1 MNSQIFW
8 NVIANYNKHTIT
20 IQIILM
26 FFLGLSLLL
35 SYYGK
40 IKWIAKLALGIANI
54 YISIVFFC
62 IYGIEPVQKLF
73 ALPLYFICGAIFL
86 YECIRNTDDK
96 LHRPNPWQILLL
108 LLYAIYPG
116 ISILLGNYYPKM
128 VTYIMPCPIISLSIA
143 VYSGYSRKNKFL
155 LFLLTIW
162 GLTGIK
168 SVIFNVYEDIILLI
182 CGVYGVVVITREIR
196 KTKLK

>member
-1 MNSQIFW
+1 MNSQLFW
-8 NVIANYNKHTIT
+8 NVIANYNKHTII

-26 FFLGLSLLL
+26 IFLALSLVL
-35 SYYGK
+35 SYNGK
-40 IKWIAKLALGIANI
+40 IKWIAKLALGLANI

-62 IYGIEPVQKLF
+62 IYGVEPVQKLF
-73 ALPLYFICGAIFL
+73 AFPLYFICGVIFL
-86 YECIRNTDDK
+86 YECIRHTDDR
-96 LHRPNPWQILLL
+96 LQRPNPWQILLL

-116 ISILLGNYYPKM
+116 VLILLGNYYPNM

-143 VYSGYSRKNKFL
+143 VYSGYSRKNKLL

-162 GLTGIK
+162 ALTGIK

-182 CGVYGVVVITREIR
+182 CGIYGVVLITREIR

>member
-40 IKWIAKLALGIANI
+40 IKWIAKLALGLTNI

-62 IYGIEPVQKLF
+62 IYGE
-73 ALPLYFICGAIFL
+73 
-86 YECIRNTDDK
+86 E
-96 LHRPNPWQILLL
+96 
-108 LLYAIYPG
+108 
-116 ISILLGNYYPKM
+116 
-128 VTYIMPCPIISLSIA
+128 LSQ
-143 VYSGYSRKNKFL
+143 
-155 LFLLTIW
+155 
-162 GLTGIK
+162 
-168 SVIFNVYEDIILLI
+168 
-182 CGVYGVVVITREIR
+182 
-196 KTKLK
+196 